1 MTVWK
6 VVEMSKESENKQ
18 KILIVDD
25 SEMNR
30 WILTDMLMDEY
41 EILEASNGV
50 EAVAMIQKLGT
61 DISLVLLD
69 IVMPE
74 MDGFE
79 VLRIMNKYRWIEDI
93 PVITISAESTP
104 DFMERAYEAGVTDY
118 ISRPFDAMVVRR
130 RVINTIMLYAK
141 QKRLIG
147 LVTDQIIEREKS
159 NGLMVSILS
168 HIVESRNGES
178 GLHVLHIRTITEILL
193 RQLMKKTDKYHL
205 SKSDISLISMA
216 SSLHDVGKISIP
228 SEVLNKPG
236 RLTKEEFEI
245 MKTHSE
251 IGSAMLKEIPQYQ
264 NAPLV
269 RVAYEICRWHHER
282 YDGRGYPDGLKG
294 EEIPISAQIV
304 SIADVYDALT
314 SERVYKKA
322 FTHEIAMQMILNGEC
337 GVFNPLL
344 LECLMESSDAVQYE
358 LKQDAASQSSEKE
371 IKKIAE
377 EMMQHEDLTTSER
390 NLRVL
395 EHERI
400 KYDFLMEISNELQFE
415 YTVVPPMVVLSEWG
429 AKQLGI
435 SRVIMDPM
443 EGGRISGVMSES
455 QMEELRSLIRRST
468 PEEPVVRYEC
478 DLRVGDERK
487 KVQLVCRSL
496 WSVDQPP
503 VYTGVIGK
511 ALALS

>member
-1 MTVWK
+1 M
-6 VVEMSKESENKQ
+6 
-18 KILIVDD
+18 
-25 SEMNR
+25 
-30 WILTDMLMDEY
+30 
-41 EILEASNGV
+41 
-50 EAVAMIQKLGT
+50 
-61 DISLVLLD
+61 
-69 IVMPE
+69 
-74 MDGFE
+74 
-79 VLRIMNKYRWIEDI
+79 
-93 PVITISAESTP
+93 
-104 DFMERAYEAGVTDY
+104 
-118 ISRPFDAMVVRR
+118 
-130 RVINTIMLYAK
+130 
-141 QKRLIG
+141 
-147 LVTDQIIEREKS
+147 
-159 NGLMVSILS
+159 
-168 HIVESRNGES
+168 
-178 GLHVLHIRTITEILL
+178 LHIRTITEILL

-205 SKSDISLISMA
+205 SKSDVSLISMA
-216 SSLHDVGKISIP
+216 SSLHDVGKIAIP

-251 IGSAMLKEIPQYQ
+251 VGSAMLKEVPQYQ

-269 RVAYEICRWHHER
+269 KVAYEIARWHHER

-337 GVFNPLL
+337 GTFNPLL
-344 LECLMESSDAVQYE
+344 LECLMESADAIQYE
-358 LKQDAASQSSEKE
+358 LKQDAVSQSSEKE

-377 EMMQHEDLTTSER
+377 EMMQHDDLTTSER

-400 KYDFLMEISNELQFE
+400 KYDFLMEMSNELQFE

-435 SRVIMDPM
+435 SRMIMDPM
-443 EGGRISGVMSES
+443 EGRKLNGIMSEA
-455 QMEELRSLIRRST
+455 QMAELKSLIHRST
-468 PEEPVVRYEC
+468 PDDPVIRYEC
-478 DLRVGDERK
+478 DLRIGDEVK
-487 KVQLVCRSL
+487 KVQLVCRSM
-496 WSVDQPP
+496 WSIDQPP
-503 VYTGVIGK
+503 VYTGMIGK